1 MKVMVGGTFSPFH
14 AGHRRLLERTFALA
28 GRDGQVVI
36 GLTTDEFA
44 GRKRHPVM
52 PYADRR
58 RTLAAFIRTLG
69 DVAGWVIQ
77 PLGNRHGTAVEDDF
91 DALVVSEETAAVAM
105 EINRL
110 RQAQGRK
117 KVDIH
122 QIACVF
128 ADDGRWISS
137 TRIIAGEIDPEGRL
151 VKRKKGAK
159 GKKAGNRGG

>member
-1 MKVMVGGTFSPFH
+1 MVGGTFSPFH
-14 AGHRRLLERTFALA
+14 AGHRRLLERAFALA

-44 GRKRHPVM
+44 GRKRHPVL
-52 PYADRR
+52 PFAERR

-69 DVAGWVIQ
+69 DAAVWEIQ
-77 PLGNRHGTAVEDDF
+77 PLGDRHGTAVEDDF
-91 DALVVSEETAAVAM
+91 DALVVSEETAAVAL

-110 RQAQGRK
+110 RQEQGRR

-128 ADDGRWISS
+128 AEDGRWISS
-137 TRIIAGEIDPEGRL
+137 TRILAGEIDHDGHL
-151 VKRKKGAK
+151 VKGKKSLKRKKSQ
-159 GKKAGNRGG
+159 R

>member
-14 AGHRRLLERTFALA
+14 AGHRKLLERAFALA
-28 GRDGQVVI
+28 GKDGQVVI

-44 GRKRHPVM
+44 GRKRHPVL
-52 PYADRR
+52 PFARRR
-58 RTLAAFIRTLG
+58 RTLTEFIRTLG
-69 DVAGWVIQ
+69 DVAGWEIQ
-77 PLGNRHGTAVEDDF
+77 PLGDRHGSAVEDDF

-110 RQAQGRK
+110 RQAQGRR

-128 ADDGRWISS
+128 AEDGRWISS
-137 TRIIAGEIDPEGRL
+137 TRILTGEIDPEGYL
-151 VKRKKGAK
+151 VKEKKGRK
-159 GKKAGNRGG
+159 RGKSQR

>member
-1 MKVMVGGTFSPFH
+1 MVGGTFSPLH

-28 GRDGQVVI
+28 GKDGHVVI

-52 PYADRR
+52 AFDDRK
-58 RTLAAFIRTLG
+58 RTLGAFIRSLG
-69 DVAGWVIQ
+69 EVAAWEIQ
-77 PLGNRHGTAVEDDF
+77 PLGDSHGTAVEDDF
-91 DALVVSEETAAVAM
+91 DALVVSEETAAVAR

-110 RQAQGRK
+110 RQERGRR

-128 ADDGRWISS
+128 AEDGRWISS
-137 TRIIAGEIDPEGRL
+137 TRILAGEIDREGHVVKERKRD
-151 VKRKKGAK
+151 KRKKA
-159 GKKAGNRGG
+159 GK